1 VRQDC
6 HIVEVPNSTSGGLV
20 PIAGLTGKEVSRCR
34 PRGSSAAILVH
45 FIVPKVYK
53 CVHSYD
59 PDGNP
64 SLKERLL
71 TMNPTN
77 TKARVCKLLQF
88 GIIWMLIA
96 LPVAAS
102 TVRVYVTNLAGTTIS
117 VVDPETNKVVQEIKN
132 IEVPES
138 VQFSPDGSRLYIT
151 QGPENVLTVL
161 DRKTE
166 KLVKQ
171 VPISG
176 HANDLAVTKDG
187 KYVLIC
193 ISETPGALD
202 IIDTTSL
209 EKVKTIPTKSRLHD
223 IVLTGDGKY
232 AVADSPQGKF
242 AIVFDLR
249 SLEPAWQVEFDQE
262 ALVPAIESNPD
273 GSGRRLFI
281 QLSGLRG
288 FAVVDFESRKEVARI
303 KFPDDEPTVPPS
315 GTPSHGLGVSPD
327 RKTLWAVSRIYDSVF
342 VYSLPDL
349 KFMGRVHLPQVAPPG
364 RSAVGGSPNWITFT
378 PDSKTAYIANGADR
392 SVSAVDMNT
401 LKVVARIPTGE
412 EPGRMSTLV
421 LP

>member
-1 VRQDC
+1 MK
-6 HIVEVPNSTSGGLV
+6 
-20 PIAGLTGKEVSRCR
+20 LTTTKRCLSR
-34 PRGSSAAILVH
+34 L
-45 FIVPKVYK
+45 
-53 CVHSYD
+53 SYL
-59 PDGNP
+59 GIP
-64 SLKERLL
+64 SMLL
-71 TMNPTN
+71 AMP
-77 TKARVCKLLQF
+77 L
-88 GIIWMLIA
+88 M
-96 LPVAAS
+96 AS
-102 TVRVYVTNLAGTTIS
+102 TVRIYVTNLAGTTIS
-117 VVDPETNKVVQEIKN
+117 VVDPVSNKVVEEIKD

-166 KLVKQ
+166 KLIKR

-187 KYVLIC
+187 KYVLVC

-209 EKVKTIPTKSRLHD
+209 EKIKSIPTKNRLHD
-223 IVLTGDGKY
+223 IVLTADGKY

-288 FAVVDFESRKEVARI
+288 FAVVDFEARKELARI

-315 GTPSHGLGVSPD
+315 GTPSHGIGISPD
-327 RKTLWAVSRIYDSVF
+327 HKTLWVVSRIYDSVF
-342 VYSLPDL
+342 VYSLPEL
-349 KFMGRVHLPQVAPPG
+349 QLLGRVHLPQITPPG
-364 RSAVGGSPNWITFT
+364 HNPIGGSPNWITFT
-378 PDSKTAYIANGADR
+378 PDNKTAYIANGADR
-392 SVSAVDMNT
+392 SLSAVDMKT
-401 LKVVARIPTGE
+401 LKAVAHIPTGE